1 MNNPTRRFNIGD
13 RVMVRVD
20 SNIPYHRTPAYIQGK
35 TGKVEIIYGSYRN
48 PEKLAYGNDE
58 ISEQFLYQVSFLQ
71 LDVWQGDRY
80 NGLHNDTVCVD
91 LYDHWLEIDQ
101 EGRLV

>member
-13 RVMVRVD
+13 RVHVRMD
-20 SNIPYHRTPAYIQGK
+20 SNLAYHRTPAYVQGK
-35 TGKVEIIYGSYRN
+35 IGKVETIYGTYLN
-48 PEKLAYGNDE
+48 PEGLAYGCRE

-71 LDVWQGDRY
+71 RDVWRRDRY

-91 LYDHWLEIDQ
+91 LYDHWLEIDNDS
-101 EGRLV
+101 RSA